1 MVDANLLLGL
11 FWIGCGLVVLV
22 PASLIAFGGRADL
35 HVHYDSDV
43 DPAYVSRRA
52 GTTALLM
59 GVAMIGYGGY
69 QILIGYSAIALGGLL
84 VALLVLS
91 SLTKR
96 FAQGWG
102 YSTDDDG

>member
-1 MVDANLLLGL
+1 MVDANVLLGL
-11 FWIGCGLVVLV
+11 FWIGCGIVVLI

-59 GVAMIGYGGY
+59 GVAMIGYGSY
-69 QILIGYSAIALGGLL
+69 QLVVGYSATAFGGLL

-102 YSTDDDG
+102 YHDDS